1 MKTCKLH
8 EGGGACDAPR
18 GYRVQCSAP
27 MWGILCRRPGE
38 QEVLVE
44 DRCAAITL
52 AAKSSTAPGAV
63 IEVVHVASGEVVFS
77 KPPASG
83 RGQHDVHARA
93 TEPGG

>member
-1 MKTCKLH
+1 MKSCKLRDA
-8 EGGGACDAPR
+8 GATCDAPR

-38 QEVLVE
+38 QEVLVD

-63 IEVVHVASGEVVFS
+63 IEVVHVASGEVVFR

-83 RGQHDVHARA
+83 GRQHDFHACAAER
-93 TEPGG
+93 GG

>member
-1 MKTCKLH
+1 MKSCKLRDT
-8 EGGGACDAPR
+8 GATCGAPR

-38 QEVLVE
+38 QEVLVD

-52 AAKSSTAPGAV
+52 AAKSSTSPGAV

-83 RGQHDVHARA
+83 RGQHDVHLRA
-93 TEPGG
+93 TEHGR

>member
-1 MKTCKLH
+1 MKSCKLRDP
-8 EGGGACDAPR
+8 GAPCDAPR

-38 QEVLVE
+38 QEVLVD

-83 RGQHDVHARA
+83 RGQHDFHPRA
-93 TEPGG
+93 TEHGG